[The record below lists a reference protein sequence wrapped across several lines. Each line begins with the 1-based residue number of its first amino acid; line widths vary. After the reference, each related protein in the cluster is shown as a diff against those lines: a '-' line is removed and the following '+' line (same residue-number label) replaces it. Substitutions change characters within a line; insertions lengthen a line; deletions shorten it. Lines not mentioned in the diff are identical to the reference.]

1 MKIVPRSMPILS
13 SLPKVEKG
21 QDYLRGSAKQPFS
34 VSLPPLKQSF
44 GAAGSYKLSHSLNS
58 QSSDDKFGLK
68 HEWDGVSTEGLWE
81 VKDEDLEMVPWEF
94 PLERTHREIRMDVG
108 VVASRISNRLR
119 LMSVEAQYC
128 SKQAKAKCK
137 TTDSVSFRIRLFA
150 GGENGQPV
158 VVELQRRSGSASSFM
173 RTCRAV
179 FDAAEG
185 KDAGEKPSMLS
196 HGVLP
201 ALKLPVSSLNC
212 LSHVASANAGLE
224 TNAKEALQGALGLF
238 RSDQRDTSL
247 LGLENLCCLSD
258 PVKTSAGVAT
268 FVCKS
273 LIAPGDVREELRVLI
288 EHDIF
293 SMEEIDPEGSLKFR
307 EHQRFLCLRVFAN
320 AISVCF
326 KDGSLKNFATD
337 SWFAELFLPLLVDE
351 LNRAETGL
359 HNAFQ
364 AAVCLYGLLSST
376 PTTFHPVLVNN
387 GANAAL
393 EKAFKIGQSRH
404 ELLARESRSCLDVLN
419 ASS

>member
-1 MKIVPRSMPILS
+1 MPVLT
-13 SLPKVEKG
+13 SLPKIERG
-21 QDYLRGSAKQPFS
+21 QDSLVGRAKQPFS
-34 VSLPPLKQSF
+34 ISLPPLKQSF
-44 GAAGSYKLSHSLNS
+44 GAAALSHSPANY
-58 QSSDDKFGLK
+58 SSDDKFGLK
-68 HEWDGVSTEGLWE
+68 HEWDGVATESLWQ
-81 VKDEDLEMVPWEF
+81 VKGEDLEMVPWEF

-108 VVASRISNRLR
+108 EVASRISERLR
-119 LMSVEAQYC
+119 LMSVEAEYC

-137 TTDSVSFRIRLFA
+137 TTDAVSFRIRLFA
-150 GGENGQPV
+150 GGEDGQPV

-179 FDAAEG
+179 LDAAEG
-185 KDAGEKPSMLS
+185 KDSGEKPSVTS
-196 HGVLP
+196 NGAPPVF
-201 ALKLPVSSLNC
+201 KLPVSSMSC
-212 LSHVASANAGLE
+212 LAHVVTADAGLE
-224 TNAKEALQGALGLF
+224 SDAKEALQGALKLF
-238 RSDQRDTSL
+238 RSDQRDASL
-247 LGLENLCCLSD
+247 LGLENLWCLSD

-288 EHDIF
+288 EHDVF
-293 SMEEIDPEGSLKFR
+293 SVEENDPEGSLKFR

-326 KDGSLKNFATD
+326 KNGSLKDLVSD
-337 SWFAELFLPLLVDE
+337 SWFAEIFVPLLLDE

-364 AAVCLYGLLSST
+364 AAICLHGLLSSSPST
-376 PTTFHPVLVNN
+376 LHQVLVDN

-404 ELLARESRSCLDVLN
+404 ELLACESRRCLDVLD